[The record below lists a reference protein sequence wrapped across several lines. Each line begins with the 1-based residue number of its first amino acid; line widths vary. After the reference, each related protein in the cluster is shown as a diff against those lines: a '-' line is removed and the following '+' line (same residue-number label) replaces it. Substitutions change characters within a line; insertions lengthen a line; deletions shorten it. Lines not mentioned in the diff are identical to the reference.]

1 MKKKR
6 MALYPHTPIILPNW
20 SAPARIKSLF
30 TTKLQDPY
38 ATQTLA
44 QYLPEAADFK
54 RTINPVRLHQR
65 HSAIVHRVEKKVQG
79 LLGDALVTSAIN
91 IPCSI
96 EVADCAPVLLCSEN
110 GKEIAAIHAGWR
122 GLLAGVIE
130 NTTESLTTPASK
142 IKAWIG
148 PAISKSVYSVGSD
161 LRKSFCQRNP
171 YYGNFF
177 VEVKNKIYFDL
188 RGAVNYT
195 LETSGVSDIYQT
207 SRCVY
212 QESESFFSF
221 RRENTAD
228 RMIGIIWISDDP

>member
-1 MKKKR
+1 MKKR
-6 MALYPHTPIILPNW
+6 TVLGPHTPIILPNW
-20 SAPARIKSLF
+20 SAPGRIKSLF

-38 ATQTLA
+38 ATHTLA
-44 QYLPEAADFK
+44 QYLPEASDLK
-54 RTINPVRLHQR
+54 RTIDPVRLHQT
-65 HSAIVHRVEKKVQG
+65 HSAVVHRVEKKVQG
-79 LLGDALVTSAIN
+79 LIGDALVTSTIN

-96 EVADCAPVLLCSEN
+96 EVADCVPVLLCSEN

-130 NTTESLTTPASK
+130 NTTESLTTPPSK

-148 PAISKSVYSVGSD
+148 PAISKSVYSVGND

-177 VEVKNKIYFDL
+177 VEIKDKIYFDL
-188 RGAVNYT
+188 RGAVKYT
-195 LETSGVSDIYQT
+195 LETSRISNVYQT

-221 RRENTAD
+221 RREKTAD
-228 RMIGIIWISDDP
+228 RMMGIIWISDDP

>member
-1 MKKKR
+1 MKKR
-6 MALYPHTPIILPNW
+6 TVIHPHTPIILPNW
-20 SAPARIKSLF
+20 SAPERIKSLF
-30 TTKLQDPY
+30 TTKLHDPH

-44 QYLPEAADFK
+44 EYLPNTVDFE
-54 RTINPVRLHQR
+54 RIIDPVRLHQT
-65 HSAIVHRVEKKVQG
+65 HSAVVHTVEKKVQG
-79 LLGDALVTSAIN
+79 LIGDALVTSTIN

-96 EVADCAPVLLCSEN
+96 EVADCVPVLLCSEN

-130 NTTESLTTPASK
+130 NTTESLTTPPSK

-195 LETSGVSDIYQT
+195 LGTNGISNIYQT

-228 RMIGIIWISDDP
+228 RMIGIIWISDGP

>member
-1 MKKKR
+1 MKKR
-6 MALYPHTPIILPNW
+6 TVLAPHTPIILPNW
-20 SAPARIKSLF
+20 SAPGRIKSLF

-38 ATQTLA
+38 ATHTLA
-44 QYLPEAADFK
+44 QYLPEASDLK
-54 RTINPVRLHQR
+54 RTIDPVRLHQT
-65 HSAIVHRVEKKVQG
+65 HSAVVHRVEKKVQG
-79 LLGDALVTSAIN
+79 LIGDALVTSTIN

-96 EVADCAPVLLCSEN
+96 EVADCVPVLLCSES

-130 NTTESLTTPASK
+130 NTTESLTTPPSK

-148 PAISKSVYSVGSD
+148 PAISQSVYSVGND

-177 VEVKNKIYFDL
+177 VELKNKIYFDL
-188 RGAVNYT
+188 RGAVKYT
-195 LETSGVSDIYQT
+195 LETSGISNVYQT

-212 QESESFFSF
+212 QENESFFSF
-221 RRENTAD
+221 RREKTAD
-228 RMIGIIWISDDP
+228 RMMGIIWISDDP

>member
-1 MKKKR
+1 MKKR
-6 MALYPHTPIILPNW
+6 TVLGPHTPIILPNW
-20 SAPARIKSLF
+20 SAPGRIKSLF

-38 ATQTLA
+38 ATHTLA
-44 QYLPEAADFK
+44 QYLPEASDLK
-54 RTINPVRLHQR
+54 RTIDPVRLHQT
-65 HSAIVHRVEKKVQG
+65 HSAVVHRVEKKVQG
-79 LLGDALVTSAIN
+79 LIGDALVTSTIN

-96 EVADCAPVLLCSEN
+96 EVADCVPVLLCSEN

-130 NTTESLTTPASK
+130 NTTESLTTPPSK

-195 LETSGVSDIYQT
+195 LGTNGISNIYQT

-221 RRENTAD
+221 RREKTAD
-228 RMIGIIWISDDP
+228 RMMGIIWISDDP